1 MRSDQTAARSLGWAS
16 IGIGLTELLTPGK
29 VEGMLGVRNGENTGI
44 LRALGIREIM
54 TGIDILSH
62 RDPTPGIWSRLAGD
76 AVDGIL
82 MAIVGRKTRNPSGYS
97 KALVMVLGITLLD
110 MFLAAWLG
118 GKRLPASRR

>member
-54 TGIDILSH
+54 TGVDILSH